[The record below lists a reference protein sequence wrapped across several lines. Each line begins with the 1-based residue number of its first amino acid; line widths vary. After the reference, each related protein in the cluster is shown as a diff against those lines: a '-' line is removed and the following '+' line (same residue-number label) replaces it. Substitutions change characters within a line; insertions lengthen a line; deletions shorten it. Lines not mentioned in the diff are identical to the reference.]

1 MDTKESCENTDIVI
15 VGCGPTGT
23 LLSALLGAFGIPNVV
38 LEREAAITEDPRGIA
53 LDEDGI
59 RQLQAVGIYD
69 KVYSEIGS
77 CEKFSAGNCSGPG
90 NDNRLQLLGLRISY
104 KAKMACTRDHSSESI
119 LARYVTLV

>member
-1 MDTKESCENTDIVI
+1 MDTKKSCESTDVVI
-15 VGCGPTGT
+15 VGCGPTGA
-23 LLSALLGAFGIPNVV
+23 LLSALLGIFGISNVV

-77 CEKFSAGNCSGPG
+77 CESSLPHTS
-90 NDNRLQLLGLRISY
+90 LGI
-104 KAKMACTRDHSSESI
+104 CC
-119 LARYVTLV
+119 